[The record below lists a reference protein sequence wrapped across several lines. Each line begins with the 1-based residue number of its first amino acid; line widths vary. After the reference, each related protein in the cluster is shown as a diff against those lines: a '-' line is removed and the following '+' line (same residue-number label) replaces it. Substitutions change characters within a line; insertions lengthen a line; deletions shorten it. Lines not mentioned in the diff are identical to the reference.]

1 MLVGH
6 QPCSTC
12 RGGHTTWTC
21 LDCGG
26 VVYGPP
32 LSAGCRI
39 LVGAAA
45 VRVYRSLDEADAT
58 APGEKTELM
67 THNAADRV
75 AR

>member
-1 MLVGH
+1 LRPGAMLVGH

-26 VVYGPP
+26 MVYGPP
-32 LSAGCRI
+32 LTAGCRI

-45 VRVYRSLDEADAT
+45 VR
-58 APGEKTELM
+58 
-67 THNAADRV
+67 
-75 AR
+75 